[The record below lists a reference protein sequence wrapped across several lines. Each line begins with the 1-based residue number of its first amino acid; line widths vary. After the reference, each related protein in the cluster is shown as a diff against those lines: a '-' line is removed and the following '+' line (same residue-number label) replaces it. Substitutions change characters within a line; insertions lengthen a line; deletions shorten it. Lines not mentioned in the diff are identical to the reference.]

1 MENASMQLANG
12 TILAL
17 AGQMTVP
24 GEPACFKDFECPICH
39 NHTFD
44 NMAFTVCEHVFHQQ
58 CIDDAIERNPEC
70 PTCRKPLPAGEERFK
85 ELPRPTRRM
94 FNGVK
99 VPCPQGCGDE
109 REYETL
115 RGHIE
120 DSCVNTPFRCDSE
133 GCGQVFP
140 RGAAIEHSRE
150 CLHMFVDC
158 DQECGEKVK
167 RGELQRHKDA
177 ECTHRKVRCPHC
189 HQEGVVFCKTDE
201 HLKECTGTALV
212 KDIEQLKGMFAQ
224 MQQVIADQQQQ
235 IVKLEGQVVKL
246 EERDNAQQ
254 REIGALQQVIAD
266 QQQQIVKLEG
276 QVVKLEERDN
286 AQQREI
292 GALQQVIA
300 DQQQTIVKLSR
311 WVVKLKAR
319 DDAQQREI
327 DALRRDRDSLRSSVT
342 DVDRRCDSLKRE
354 CNSLDT
360 RCDELRE
367 KDELIG
373 NMVLG
378 LGNHLNAPVCVR
390 VTSGEKSNTNGLY
403 ILQAEKG
410 YGHRVWKSID
420 EYYMFTDQCGGLV
433 ITNSREAYMKDLG
446 VLKNN
451 AHGGSKSPICSS
463 GWEQAWTNPGWGPA
477 PRTKVEE
484 VTCF

>member
-224 MQQVIADQQQQ
+224 MQQVIADQQQ
-235 IVKLEGQVVKL
+235 
-246 EERDNAQQ
+246 
-254 REIGALQQVIAD
+254 
-266 QQQQIVKLEG
+266 
-276 QVVKLEERDN
+276 
-286 AQQREI
+286 
-292 GALQQVIA
+292 
-300 DQQQTIVKLSR
+300 TIVKLSR